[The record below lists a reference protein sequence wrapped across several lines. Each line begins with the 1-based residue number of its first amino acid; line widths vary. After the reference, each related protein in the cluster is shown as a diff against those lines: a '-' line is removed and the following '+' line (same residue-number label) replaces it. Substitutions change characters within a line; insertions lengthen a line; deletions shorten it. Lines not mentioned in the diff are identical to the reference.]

1 MSCTNCFNGCGTP
14 VPDTCVKYT
23 GDPIPLLGVDTGDPL
38 SKLEEEIVNK
48 LVEYS
53 TGQGITLSEL
63 TIDCDFIS
71 DLLGCC
77 EDKTLVNVIQALI
90 TASCTLKEMV
100 DALDAIVNSSYVFDV
115 SCLTGLPTNPT
126 KDDILQALLSKV
138 CSMSATLDT
147 ISGDY
152 VRATDL
158 DSLIAQ
164 YLSSNT
170 STTQQSSKMVPFVA
184 YEYYGP
190 LSNFD
195 SGGTGIPAAGFTKVY
210 ICNGSNGT
218 PDKRGRV
225 AVGAIQNVPGGALDP
240 AVDPTLPAN
249 PSTNYVLNQRFGSS
263 YINLNINQVP
273 SHTHVVNDSGHTH
286 PFARFWSR
294 AINYGNGNSVPVLQI
309 QQGNNL
315 VQPVGDVS
323 PTLNTT
329 GITVG
334 NAGGGAAHDNRQPS
348 IAAYFIMFIP

>member
-1 MSCTNCFNGCGTP
+1 MSCTDCFNGCGTP
-14 VPDTCVKYT
+14 VPDTCVRYT
-23 GDPIPLLGVDTGDPL
+23 GADIPLLGVETGDPL

-53 TGQGITLSEL
+53 TGQGITLSDL
-63 TIDCDFIS
+63 TIDCDFIK

-90 TASCTLKEMV
+90 TASCTLKELV
-100 DALDAIVNSSYVFDV
+100 DALDAIVNTAFVFDT
-115 SCLTGLPTNPT
+115 SCLTGLPVNPT
-126 KDDILQALLSKV
+126 RDDILQALLVKV
-138 CSMSATLDT
+138 CSMSTTLDT
-147 ISGDY
+147 IAGDY

-158 DSLIAQ
+158 DSLISQ
-164 YLSSNT
+164 YLATNT
-170 STTQQSSKMVPFVA
+170 NTTQQSSKMVPFVA

-195 SGGTGIPAAGFTKVY
+195 GSGAGLSASGFNRVF

-225 AVGAIQNVPGGALDP
+225 AVGAVQNVPGGALDS
-240 AVDPTLPAN
+240 AVDPSLPAN
-249 PSTNYVLNQRFGSS
+249 VGTGYVLNQKFGQSFVS
-263 YINLNINQVP
+263 LNITQLP
-273 SHTHVVNDSGHTH
+273 AHTHAVNDPGHIH

-315 VQPVGDVS
+315 VQPTGDNSSTIAV
-323 PTLNTT
+323 T
-329 GITVG
+329 GITIG
-334 NAGGGAAHDNRQPS
+334 STGGGTAHENRQPS
-348 IAAYFIMFIP
+348 IAANFIMYIP